1 MHSGHSRPL
10 KVLDRINLQRIVG
23 SPGGHTWKINEKYLS
38 VSRLPISIKVPRQL
52 ACPSDPTIKIVS
64 MKKPH
69 LELSNSIWILLEY
82 WIFFSLVF
90 FVKIWQCLALRS
102 CQSKRL
108 IIARYETKW
117 LCSKKNFV
125 HEVGIRENLAMSPK
139 VQGAWFFHGY
149 YLDSWT
155 TWTR

>member
-23 SPGGHTWKINEKYLS
+23 SPGGHIWKINEKYLS

-52 ACPSDPTIKIVS
+52 VCPSDPTTKIVS

-69 LELSNSIWILLEY
+69 LELSNYIWILGGLIK
-82 WIFFSLVF
+82 IFLDTYLMKIEF
-90 FVKIWQCLALRS
+90 FLTYVIVKIWQCLALRS

-108 IIARYETKW
+108 IIARYETK
-117 LCSKKNFV
+117 
-125 HEVGIRENLAMSPK
+125 
-139 VQGAWFFHGY
+139 
-149 YLDSWT
+149 
-155 TWTR
+155 